1 MAMLVVLYCTLL
13 AQAQSATERS
23 QIESE
28 MIADPELTEYLKQ
41 LQGGDEEGMDTTST
55 PASRQAAREA
65 AESMDTGES
74 TKVNVVIIDFVNFGN
89 KKTFDLLVK
98 Y

>member
-1 MAMLVVLYCTLL
+1 MHNGCLCFTVLYCTLL

-41 LQGGDEEGMDTTST
+41 LQGDDEDGMDNSTS
-55 PASRQAAREA
+55 ASRLTAKDAT
-65 AESMDTGES
+65 ESMDTSES
-74 TKVNVVIIDFVNFGN
+74 TRVSYVSIISHNNPTHLGP
-89 KKTFDLLVK
+89 L
-98 Y
+98 